1 METIPK
7 IVALRVM
14 VSIFVRKNARY
25 CIDGGEFVDS
35 IFHSPFIIH
44 CDLDSS
50 HFYKN
55 GSVCFP
61 IFQ

>member
-35 IFHSPFIIH
+35 IQLITVFRVM
-44 CDLDSS
+44 CDLKKFVS
-50 HFYKN
+50 KCQ
-55 GSVCFP
+55 V
-61 IFQ
+61 

>member
-35 IFHSPFIIH
+35 IFHSM
-44 CDLDSS
+44 CD
-50 HFYKN
+50 
-55 GSVCFP
+55 V
-61 IFQ
+61 